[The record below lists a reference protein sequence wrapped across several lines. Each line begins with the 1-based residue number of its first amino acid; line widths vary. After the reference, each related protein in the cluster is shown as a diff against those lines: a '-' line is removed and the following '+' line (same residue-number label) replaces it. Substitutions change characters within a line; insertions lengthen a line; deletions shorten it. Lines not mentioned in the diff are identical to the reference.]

1 MLPNFF
7 FIPTIVY
14 VLRCY
19 IYTIFLVPQHTL
31 VCMYHSIGPTFH
43 TIKEFQG
50 RTTLESYLKKK
61 IENWVLYLEHISLLS
76 RKTLIPFELEIELVK
91 CCQKYILDK
100 DTISSR
106 FFFTPTTC
114 YQLDG
119 AYFFATSSWF
129 DLTYS

>member
-1 MLPNFF
+1 
-7 FIPTIVY
+7 
-14 VLRCY
+14 
-19 IYTIFLVPQHTL
+19 
-31 VCMYHSIGPTFH
+31 MYYSIGPTFH

-61 IENWVLYLEHISLLS
+61 LKIEFYTWNTSLLLIQ
-76 RKTLIPFELEIELVK
+76 KTLIPFEIELVK